1 VKRPATLLAL
11 TLLLIVST
19 TTDAGEPKL
28 GPPPLIVGHR
38 GTCINRPECTLVA
51 LEYAIDVGAQV
62 VEIDVRTSKDG
73 VLFLLHD
80 GTLDRTTDG
89 TGPGNQRTMAEL
101 KELDA
106 GGWLDEKYRGER
118 IPTLG
123 EALALCR
130 DKIDVLLD
138 LKEKGEDYAKA
149 VARDVIEHGNPART
163 ILGVH
168 SVEQAGNFRRVLP
181 KSRQLGFIAG
191 PERIEAVAD
200 AGVDIIRLWPG
211 WLQGGDGPVERVRKA
226 GVKLQLNATVGA
238 PRDALPL
245 LRYRPEMLLVD
256 DPAAFKATLD
266 EVARHAGQFA
276 ELSERVEVRSD
287 KVVVPWIAK
296 GEALSFLNRDYHM
309 LEFPKPLQGQPRLL
323 FAGGE
328 GDRIV
333 LRFKEPA
340 VVFAAFEY
348 NTSGNWSFAE
358 GHSPETFGWNL
369 VKKNGYR
376 GTSNPMVD
384 EKPHYADLYCRSFE
398 AGERLEGLPPWWLC
412 VAIVDPEVAGRVAG
426 YSAEAPRLSP
436 PFLYSEW
443 ATGQRRLRVPEFAN
457 AEQWA
462 AWQQSMRK
470 GFQEQ
475 LVFPY
480 AGPLSF
486 VAVGKPVGR
495 DGFSQQ
501 EFHVMSDGKRLFR
514 FFKLTPG
521 VVTGRRAT
529 IVCFMGHGKVRQIL
543 EEPDSYQH
551 ACAARFAERGYVV
564 YAMENVG
571 MGPDRDTHHELDR
584 LLRLDGY
591 GWYSLLFAHQQ
602 ILLDRVFADRMVDTK
617 RVGVTGV
624 STGGLLA
631 LSAIA
636 MDPRVASASV
646 QGIFGSMRVSF
657 IEDRDRHCQCGAI
670 PGLLP
675 DFDLPEMALL
685 AAPRPLHISNAT
697 QDGFGPAE
705 ARRQI
710 ERITPHYVAA
720 GGEEPGFSSPP
731 GHHEFAF
738 EPALKFFE
746 ETIGE
751 PVTSVSLDTNLT
763 WVETPAGRPVID
775 RGPEGSWDHYAVDNP
790 YVLVDGEELC
800 CFYEAQDKPFE
811 QGGGERIGL
820 ATSRDGIH
828 WKKSE
833 ENPILDVGPP
843 GAWDD
848 VVAKLPAVTK
858 HNGTYYMFYS
868 GRDGQTKQIGL
879 AMSSDRIH
887 WKKVAT
893 NPVLSSRPD
902 GWDRFLSTYPASV
915 FVRGDRFFMVY
926 RGMTSLYKNQAVGLA
941 VSENLVDWTRAA
953 DEPVIPV
960 GEDIAS
966 LAVTCTGDGY
976 VGISQSPSKR
986 FWLSKD
992 LRTWTKGRPV
1002 KFTGPR
1008 VDTLSNP
1015 FMVGGQWC
1023 VVYEQQDRIYRA
1035 VLGEVVELNGA
1046 SVPPPRP
1053 SPSLA
1058 TLAGEGGA
1066 CGNSPRPSPRALGR
1080 ATPARDGVFLGVVD
1094 CLSCRCQGN
1103 F

>member
-1 VKRPATLLAL
+1 MKRPTMSLVFGILLSVCATVYA
-11 TLLLIVST
+11 SQ
-19 TTDAGEPKL
+19 PFF

-38 GTCINRPECTLVA
+38 GTCTDRPECTLAA
-51 LEYAIDVGAQV
+51 LQYAIDVGAHV

-80 GTLDRTTDG
+80 GVLDRTTNG

-101 KELDA
+101 KQLDA
-106 GGWLDEKYRGER
+106 GGWLEEKYRGER

-123 EALALCR
+123 EALELCR

-138 LKEKGEDYAKA
+138 LKEQGEDYAKA
-149 VARDVIEHGNPART
+149 VARDVTEHGNPART

-168 SVEQAGNFRRVLP
+168 SVEQAGHFRQVLP

-191 PERIEAVAD
+191 PESIEAVAD
-200 AGVDIIRLWPG
+200 AGVDIIRLWPA
-211 WLQGGDGPVERVRKA
+211 WLQDGDGPVERVRKA
-226 GVKLQLNATVGA
+226 GVQLQLNATIGA

-245 LRYRPEMLLVD
+245 LRYRPDMLLVD
-256 DPAAFKATLD
+256 NPAALKATLD
-266 EVARHAGQFA
+266 ELDQYTEQFA
-276 ELSERVEVRSD
+276 DLTQRVQIRSE

-296 GEALSFLNRDYHM
+296 TEAISFLNRDYHL
-309 LEFPKPLQGQPRLL
+309 LEFPEALRGQPRLL

-328 GDRIV
+328 GDRMV
-333 LRFKEPA
+333 LRFKKPG

-348 NTSGNWSFAE
+348 NATGAWSFPE
-358 GHSPETFGWNL
+358 GHTPAAFGWSL
-369 VKKNGYR
+369 VKKGGYQ
-376 GTSNPMVD
+376 GTSNAILD
-384 EKPHYADLYCRSFE
+384 GKPHYADLYSRSFA
-398 AGERLEGLPPWWLC
+398 AGEQLEGLPPWWLC
-412 VAIVDPEVAGRVAG
+412 VAIVAPETATRVPG
-426 YSAEAPRLSP
+426 FSAEASRLSP

-443 ATGQRRLRVPEFAN
+443 ATRERPLRAPEFTG

-462 AWQQSMRK
+462 AWQQEMRTRL
-470 GFQEQ
+470 QQQ
-475 LVFPY
+475 LVFRYEKPPTVVP
-480 AGPLSF
+480 AGE
-486 VAVGKPVGR
+486 PVRR

-501 EFHVMSDGKRLFR
+501 EFHVLSGGKRLFR
-514 FFKLTPG
+514 FFKLTPYALPSHQPEAQA
-521 VVTGRRAT
+521 RIADSPLPSAPARHQPT

-551 ACAARFAERGYVV
+551 ACAARFAQQGYVV
-564 YAMENVG
+564 FAMENVG

-591 GWYSLLFAHQQ
+591 GWYGLLFAHQQ
-602 ILLDRVFADRMVDTK
+602 ILLDYVFADRMVDTK
-617 RVGVTGV
+617 KVGVTGV

-636 MDPRVASASV
+636 MEPRVAAASV

-657 IEDRDRHCQCGAI
+657 IQDRNYHCPCGAI

-685 AAPRPLHISNAT
+685 ASPRPLHISNAT
-697 QDGFGPAE
+697 QDGFGPSE

-710 ERITPHYVAA
+710 ERIAPRYVAA
-720 GGEEPGFSSPP
+720 GGEKPRFSSPP

-746 ETIGE
+746 ETIGK
-751 PVTSVSLDTNLT
+751 PGSKISLDTSLT

-811 QGGGERIGL
+811 QGGGERVGL
-820 ATSRDGIH
+820 AISRDGIH
-828 WKKSE
+828 WKKAE

-843 GAWDD
+843 GAWDS

-858 HNGTYYMFYS
+858 LDATYYMFYS
-868 GRDGQTKQIGL
+868 GRDGKTKQIGL
-879 AMSSDRIH
+879 ATSSDRIH
-887 WKKVAT
+887 WKKLAS
-893 NPVLSSRPD
+893 NPVLSSRPNN
-902 GWDRFLSTYPASV
+902 WDRFLSTYPAPI

-941 VSENLVDWTRAA
+941 VSENLVDWARAD

-966 LAVTCTGDGY
+966 LAVACVGDEY
-976 VGISQSPSKR
+976 VGISQSPNKR
-986 FWLSKD
+986 FWLSEN
-992 LRTWTKGRPV
+992 LRTWTKGHPV

-1015 FMVGGQWC
+1015 FFVDGQWC

-1035 VLGEVVELNGA
+1035 VLAEE
-1046 SVPPPRP
+1046 
-1053 SPSLA
+1053 
-1058 TLAGEGGA
+1058 
-1066 CGNSPRPSPRALGR
+1066 
-1080 ATPARDGVFLGVVD
+1080 
-1094 CLSCRCQGN
+1094 
-1103 F
+1103 

>member
-1 VKRPATLLAL
+1 MA
-11 TLLLIVST
+11 
-19 TTDAGEPKL
+19 
-28 GPPPLIVGHR
+28 
-38 GTCINRPECTLVA
+38 A
-51 LEYAIDVGAQV
+51 LEYAIDVGADV

-80 GTLDRTTDG
+80 GTLDRTTDAA
-89 TGPGNQRTMAEL
+89 GPGNQRTMAEL

-123 EALALCR
+123 EALEVCR

-138 LKEKGEDYAKA
+138 LKEDGEVYAKK
-149 VARDVIEHGNPART
+149 VVRDVIEHGNPART
-163 ILGVH
+163 ILGVR
-168 SVEQAGNFRRVLP
+168 SAEQARLFRQLLP
-181 KSRQLGFIAG
+181 KVRQLGFLPD
-191 PERIEAVAD
+191 PEGIEAFAE
-200 AGVDIIRLWPG
+200 AGVDVIRLWPK
-211 WLQGGDGPVERVRKA
+211 WFDGNNDLVERVRKT
-226 GVKLQLNATVGA
+226 GVKLQLNGTIGL
-238 PRDALPL
+238 PRDVLPL
-245 LRYRPEMLLVD
+245 LVYRPDMLLVD
-256 DPAAFKATLD
+256 NPAALKATLD
-266 EVARHAGQFA
+266 ELAQYAGQCA
-276 ELSERVEVRSD
+276 DLTQRVEIRSE

-296 GEALSFLNRDYHM
+296 PEAISFLNRDYHL
-309 LEFPKPLQGQPRLL
+309 LEFPEALRGQPRLL

-333 LRFKEPA
+333 LRFKNPG

-348 NTSGNWSFAE
+348 NATGAWSFPE
-358 GHSPETFGWNL
+358 GHTPAAFGWNL
-369 VKKNGYR
+369 VKKGGYQ
-376 GTSNPMVD
+376 GTSNAILD
-384 EKPHYADLYCRSFE
+384 GKPHYADLYSRRFE
-398 AGERLEGLPPWWLC
+398 AGEQLEGLPAWWLC
-412 VAIVDPEVAGRVAG
+412 VAIVDPETATRVPG
-426 YSAEAPRLSP
+426 FSAEASRLSP
-436 PFLYSEW
+436 PFLYSDW
-443 ATGQRRLRVPEFAN
+443 ATGERPLCVPEFTS

-462 AWQQSMRK
+462 AWQRGMRTR
-470 GFQEQ
+470 FQQQ
-475 LVFPY
+475 LVFRYEKP
-480 AGPLSF
+480 PT
-486 VAVGKPVGR
+486 VVPVGKPVQL

-501 EFHVMSDGKRLFR
+501 EFHVLSDGKRLFR
-514 FFKLTPG
+514 IFKLMPNS
-521 VVTGRRAT
+521 VSGRQPT

-551 ACAARFAERGYVV
+551 ACAARFAEQGYVV
-564 YAMENVG
+564 FAMENVG

-602 ILLDRVFADRMVDTK
+602 ILLDYVFADPMVDGK
-617 RVGVTGV
+617 KVGVTGV

-636 MDPRVASASV
+636 MEPRVAAASV

-657 IEDRDRHCQCGAI
+657 IQDRNYHCPCGAI

-675 DFDLPEMALL
+675 YFDLPEMALL
-685 AAPRPLHISNAT
+685 ATPRPLHISNAT

-705 ARRQI
+705 AKRQI
-710 ERITPHYVAA
+710 ERIASRYVAA
-720 GGEEPGFSSPP
+720 GGEKPRFSSPP

-738 EPALKFFE
+738 EPALEFFE
-746 ETIGE
+746 ETIGK
-751 PVTSVSLDTNLT
+751 PGTSVSLDTSLT

-811 QGGGERIGL
+811 QGGGERVGL
-820 ATSRDGIH
+820 AISRDGIH
-828 WKKSE
+828 WKKAE

-843 GAWDD
+843 GAWDS

-858 HNGTYYMFYS
+858 FDGTYYMFYS
-868 GRDGQTKQIGL
+868 GRDGKTKQIGL
-879 AMSSDRIH
+879 ATSSDRIH
-887 WKKVAT
+887 WKKLAS
-893 NPVLSSRPD
+893 NPVLASRPD
-902 GWDRFLSTYPASV
+902 RWDRFLSTYPSPV

-941 VSENLVDWTRAA
+941 VSENLVDWSRAV

-966 LAVTCTGDGY
+966 LAVARVGGEY

-992 LRTWTKGRPV
+992 LRTWTQGRPV

-1015 FMVGGQWC
+1015 FLAGGQWC

-1035 VLGEVVELNGA
+1035 VLEE
-1046 SVPPPRP
+1046 
-1053 SPSLA
+1053 
-1058 TLAGEGGA
+1058 E
-1066 CGNSPRPSPRALGR
+1066 
-1080 ATPARDGVFLGVVD
+1080 
-1094 CLSCRCQGN
+1094 
-1103 F
+1103 